1 MKRLLIILLCGT
13 ALTACTSSLKK
24 ENEALREEI
33 DERREALREKQ
44 LSELADAREQLA
56 LTDSLLTEAQREH
69 DALHEWVM
77 SHSTQLNER
86 SPEVQRLNEL
96 RARRDSLHVAFETLA
111 HKVKFFLRQTE
122 GNADAED
129 DADADVDN
137 DADDNADS
145 AAETEKS
152 ERE

>member
-1 MKRLLIILLCGT
+1 M
-13 ALTACTSSLKK
+13 
-24 ENEALREEI
+24 
-33 DERREALREKQ
+33 
-44 LSELADAREQLA
+44 
-56 LTDSLLTEAQREH
+56 
-69 DALHEWVM
+69 
-77 SHSTQLNER
+77 
-86 SPEVQRLNEL
+86 QRLNEL

-137 DADDNADS
+137 DVDDNADS

>member
-1 MKRLLIILLCGT
+1 MKRLLIFLLCGI

-44 LSELADAREQLA
+44 QSELADAREQLA
-56 LTDSLLTEAQREH
+56 LTDSLLTVAQREH

-77 SHSTQLNER
+77 SHSTQLNDH

-96 RARRDSLHVAFETLA
+96 RARRDSLHVAFETWA

-122 GNADAED
+122 GTGDISEDADADADAAAGDDAAD
-129 DADADVDN
+129 DADADT
-137 DADDNADS
+137 S
-145 AAETEKS
+145 GQE
-152 ERE
+152 